1 MSKKINIKMT
11 VLFVLSVG
19 LVVAAISTYLL
30 TVYYRYACFHIL
42 EGFCESMIEIK
53 PDSRQAVLELLK
65 TQDFHMTGN
74 NILSNFGYTPSNL
87 GITDT
92 TPLGIAVLGFLVGGI
107 LFLFSFWY
115 WHRKSDARI
124 RALTEYLER
133 INTGGQGVLFESS
146 DDEFSKLQD
155 EIYKTVT
162 ALYQTREEALTARNN
177 FAENLSNIA
186 HQLKTPITSISL
198 AVQMA
203 KEHLENAH
211 AVETPQRHAA
221 GAYLFTKEQTNRETS
236 SMASKIH
243 ADVKQ
248 IPHGDNSTACNLHAD
263 VKEIPH
269 GDDSMAYKLHADVKK
284 IEWQIDRL
292 MYLEEALL
300 LLSRIDAGTLAFD
313 RKPTDVFTILSLAS
327 DNLYELFMQKGVLI
341 DVPEM
346 GEMNI
351 HVDLNWTTE
360 AVMNLMKNCME
371 AAETDTTV
379 HCSYEKNPLYVQIR
393 IWDEGEG
400 FAKKD
405 LPHLFDRFYR
415 GQKAKNNGIGI
426 GLSLS
431 KAIIEMQN
439 GIIRAFNFP
448 NGGACFEIRFYALC
462 K

>member
-1 MSKKINIKMT
+1 MSKKSNIKIT
-11 VLFVLSVG
+11 VLFVLSVS
-19 LVVAAISTYLL
+19 LIVAAITTCFLAI
-30 TVYYRYACFHIL
+30 YYRHVCFHIL
-42 EGFCESMIEIK
+42 GGLCESMIEK
-53 PDSRQAVLELLK
+53 NPDSRQTVLELLK
-65 TQDFHMTGN
+65 THDFHMTDE
-74 NILSNFGYTPSNL
+74 NILSNFGYYPSNL

-92 TPLGIAVLGFLVGGI
+92 TALWIAVFVFLAGGI
-107 LFLFSFWY
+107 LFFFSFWY

-124 RALTEYLER
+124 QALTGYLEK
-133 INTGGQGVLFESS
+133 INTGVQGLVLESS

-162 ALYQTREEALTARNN
+162 ELYQTREEALTARNN

-198 AVQMA
+198 TVQMA
-203 KEHLENAH
+203 KEHLGIIRTAEI
-211 AVETPQRHAA
+211 PQGH
-221 GAYLFTKEQTNRETS
+221 T
-236 SMASKIH
+236 SMACKIH
-243 ADVKQ
+243 ANIKDIERQ
-248 IPHGDNSTACNLHAD
+248 IN
-263 VKEIPH
+263 
-269 GDDSMAYKLHADVKK
+269 
-284 IEWQIDRL
+284 RL
-292 MYLEEALL
+292 VHLEEALL

-351 HVDLNWTTE
+351 NVDLNWTME

-371 AAETDTTV
+371 ATGTGTAV

-400 FAKKD
+400 FAKED
-405 LPHLFDRFYR
+405 LPHLFERFYR
-415 GQKAKNNGIGI
+415 GENAKNTGIGI
-426 GLSLS
+426 GLSFS

-439 GIIRAFNFP
+439 GIIRAFNLP
-448 NGGACFEIRFYALC
+448 NGGACFEVRFYIRESNEKHIKYGMFGA
-462 K
+462 